1 MSSNLTT
8 PTTTLMRP
16 DALPELRKSRDPA
29 RRKNETFEVMSAL
42 IVRSPLAEED
52 WRRRYEGLYLELAWK
67 DDAVRAL
74 VAAGRDRAALVAL
87 QDLLDARA

>member
-1 MSSNLTT
+1 MI
-8 PTTTLMRP
+8 LMHP

-29 RRKNETFEVMSAL
+29 RRKNEAFEVMAAL
-42 IVRSPLAEED
+42 IVRSPLPEAE
-52 WRRRYEGLYLELAWK
+52 WRARHEETYLELAWK
-67 DDAVRAL
+67 DETVRAL